1 MYSARRSVRA
11 VALIL
16 GSAVCGLPA
25 YSQNTLFLN
34 LEAKSLRSSPL
45 TSSAASCQKRSDTS
59 WPALRADAPGIL
71 GMPAPCELPV
81 ANAQPV
87 ALCSPSSPVNSQC
100 GASHDFV
107 RDALNTMGKQGRL
120 ILRARA
126 KVLEILQSD
135 NACTAWYRAKD
146 ADPATTF
153 RTLTFSVDRDGDE
166 FVQSF
171 VAPGEMQIFRSPY
184 VARVLQGE
192 GAGTTVTINR
202 NGAFFQALAG
212 VMLNGREPGP
222 WRLQGVRQLRVGPYD
237 GATFRAQVVTLLHEL
252 GHVIDL
258 LPQDSDDETKSPQNT
273 LEVLR
278 YCRAEV
284 ESGATR
290 GMLSASR

>member
-1 MYSARRSVRA
+1 MYSARRSVQA

-16 GSAVCGLPA
+16 GSAVWGLPA

-34 LEAKSLRSSPL
+34 LEAKSLRSTTL

-59 WPALRADAPGIL
+59 WPALRADAPGTL
-71 GMPAPCELPV
+71 SPSATCDLPV
-81 ANAQPV
+81 ETVRPV
-87 ALCSPSSPVNSQC
+87 ALCAAGSPVSGQC
-100 GASHDFV
+100 AASRDFV
-107 RDALNTMGKQGRL
+107 RDDLNTMGKQGHL
-120 ILRARA
+120 ILRARDR
-126 KVLEILQSD
+126 VLEILQSD
-135 NACTAWYRAKD
+135 NACTAWYRTKD
-146 ADPATTF
+146 PDPAATF
-153 RTLTFSVDRDGDE
+153 RTLPFSVERNGDE

-171 VAPGEMQIFRSPY
+171 VARSQMQIFRSPY
-184 VARVLQGE
+184 VARVQQGE

-212 VMLNGREPGP
+212 VVLTGREAGP

-273 LEVLR
+273 LEVLSH
-278 YCRAEV
+278 CRGEV
-284 ESGATR
+284 ESKEAPHAT
-290 GMLSASR
+290 LASR